1 MISYFEIEE
10 FSISNNL
17 IDHNKSLYFTI
28 NTLYSYKNEVNCM
41 NVRWMVGR
49 KARNPDLV
57 IPKFGVAL
65 NLKFVGIT

>member
-1 MISYFEIEE
+1 MVA
-10 FSISNNL
+10 SISVHAKNEISN
-17 IDHNKSLYFTI
+17 I
-28 NTLYSYKNEVNCM
+28 NPLYSYKNEVNCM
-41 NVRWMVGR
+41 NVRWIVGR